1 MLFKKSTLNDYYVFH
16 KHLSNHVDIA
26 IEYQE
31 SVLLHLKQLCMA
43 EDIETTLQLRRA
55 TRRVDFENRLHRYIN
70 KHSFIQDWVYE
81 NIVP

>member
-31 SVLLHLKQLCMA
+31 SVYYNWNSYAWQKISKQPYSLGEQLDVLSLK
-43 EDIETTLQLRRA
+43 T
-55 TRRVDFENRLHRYIN
+55 DFI
-70 KHSFIQDWVYE
+70 DT
-81 NIVP
+81 